1 MDRAFI
7 FALVQ
12 NVALLLATGLVL
24 DFYWKRKLKNIN
36 LSTQIITG
44 FLLGGIGL
52 MIMFTPAILEPGL
65 VFDTRSVLLSI
76 SGMFFGWVPAII
88 AMAITASYRIV
99 MGGSGMW
106 MGTAVIISSGLIGL
120 LWNKIDKE
128 WFKKRYNQKLI
139 LLGYMVHLAMLTC
152 TLLLPKNIRQHT
164 IEGIIIPLLTIYP
177 FGVWLFG
184 NFLLNRLRHWK
195 TRQLLEES
203 ELKFRL
209 FYERSPVAYHSMDA
223 EGKLL
228 QVNDAWL
235 NMLGYKREEVIGRPI
250 TEFLRNDYAKLF
262 NEHFLVSPEHMDCEN
277 KEQIFCSRNGKE
289 IIVSASARHETNLDG
304 TYKSTN
310 FILHNVT
317 ERKNSELKNSELNER
332 LTLAAKA
339 SGFGVWDWDIQ
350 HDILLWDERMCELY
364 GIELKEHVGYY
375 EHWVKALH
383 PDNKEEA
390 ENVKKLIADGSSEY
404 TSSFKIVL
412 PDSTIR
418 HLKVFALVLRREGGE
433 AYRMIGINFDITKDI
448 RSKIALKESEERFR
462 EIIES
467 SIDIHYKQHLSTNE
481 FIYVS
486 PSVAAILGYSAQEIL
501 AMSIDRQRLLFAKED
516 EAIMDGFRN
525 QLIEHDPS
533 KQLELEFRMIDKNGH
548 YHWMHGNYQLKP
560 DSNGNAN
567 NIIGVLRDITEL
579 KQHEEILLKTLAE
592 RELILNSIPNIIWK
606 AEVNENGRLVNT
618 FISSIADELLKLQPK
633 TIQNNWDAYLSHILP
648 RYMPD
653 IESKI
658 AYGIQNPGFTISME
672 YEARLGNGEIA
683 WFFSEGRAYVENG
696 KMNIIGY
703 TTNINDRKLILA
715 ELKQSEQMFKSFIL
729 NAPDGIFTCN
739 ADGIILGVNQA
750 CCSLLQTTEENL
762 LGKSISD
769 FLTSNED
776 LLIPASYKIA
786 SIGEK
791 NSKALDL
798 YTANRTTFH
807 ALLSTIKLSD
817 DKILGF
823 IKDIDDIK
831 KTHKELVKAKEKA
844 EESDHL
850 KSAFLAAMSHE
861 LRTPLNSIL
870 GFSSLM
876 DDTLQVSDFLRINR
890 MIQQSG
896 FHLLGI
902 IESIFEMALLQ
913 TGNSKCNAQSVS
925 LADVFMELNR
935 LVTVAVD
942 DLQKHGL
949 SIVYQLDDSN
959 EITVFTDHEKLLRL
973 LFHLANN
980 ALKYTLKGTINI
992 GCTVNEH
999 EIIFWIKDTGI
1010 GIPPDKAG
1018 YIFELFRQGDDSDT
1032 RNFGGLGLGLTIC
1045 NKLAHI
1051 LKGRLWFESTPG
1063 IGTDF
1068 YFNLPRLQNE
1078 QIIENQT
1085 NETNET
1091 DVLKDCTILI
1101 AEDNEENM
1109 LFLKMVFKG
1118 TGAKLI
1124 TVTSGMQAVVKAKE
1138 TPAIDVVLMDLKLP
1152 ELDGYEATR
1161 QICQLRPGL
1170 PVIAQT
1176 AYAMLGDRE
1185 RALQAGCIDY
1195 LTKPMNKDQVIY
1207 TVQKA
1212 LKAKN

>member
-7 FALVQ
+7 IALLQ

-24 DFYWKRKLKNIN
+24 DFYWKRKLKQIT

-52 MIMFTPAILEPGL
+52 MIMFTTAKMEPGL
-65 VFDTRSVLLSI
+65 VFDTRSILLSV
-76 SGMFFGWVPAII
+76 SGLFFGWVPAII

-106 MGTAVIISSGLIGL
+106 MGTAVILSSGLIGL
-120 LWNKIDKE
+120 LWNAIDKE
-128 WFKKRYNQKLI
+128 WFKKRYNLKLV
-139 LLGYMVHLAMLTC
+139 LLGYLVHIAMLAC
-152 TLLLPKNIRQHT
+152 TRLLPESIQQHT
-164 IEGIIIPLLTIYP
+164 INGIIIPLLTIYP
-177 FGVWLFG
+177 FGLWLFG
-184 NFLLNRLRHWK
+184 NFLLNRLRHWN
-195 TRQLLEES
+195 TRQMLEES

-209 FYERSPVAYHSMDA
+209 FYERSPVAYHSLD
-223 EGKLL
+223 EKGNIL

-235 NMLGYKREEVIGRPI
+235 QMLGYMRNEVISRNI
-250 TEFLRNDYAKLF
+250 TEFLRPDYAKLF
-262 NEHFLVSPEHMDCEN
+262 AEQFLTNPESLDFVN
-277 KEQIFCSRNGKE
+277 KEQVLISRGWNE
-289 IIVSASARHETNLDG
+289 IIVSVSARHETNLDG

-317 ERKNSELKNSELNER
+317 ERRNSELKNIELNER

-339 SGFGVWDWDIQ
+339 SGFGVWDWDIL

-364 GIELKEHVGYY
+364 GIEKAEHSGVFDL
-375 EHWVKALH
+375 WVNALH
-383 PDNKEEA
+383 PDHKTEA
-390 ENVKKLIADGSSEY
+390 ENVKKLVDDGGSEY
-404 TSSFKIVL
+404 TSSFKIIL
-412 PDSTIR
+412 PNGAIR
-418 HLKVFALVLRREGGE
+418 HLRVYALVLRGEGGE
-433 AYRMIGINFDITKDI
+433 AYRMIGINFDITEDI
-448 RSKIALKESEERFR
+448 RGKMALKESEERFR

-467 SIDIHYKQHLSTNE
+467 SIDIHYKQSIVTNK

-486 PSVAAILGYSAQEIL
+486 PSVAAILGYSAQEII
-501 AMSIDRQRLLFAKED
+501 AMPTDSQKLLFAKED
-516 EAIMDGFRN
+516 FEIIEGFKN
-525 QLIEHDPS
+525 QLIEHGPS
-533 KQLELEFRMIDKNGH
+533 KQLELEFRMIDKSGH
-548 YHWMHGNYQLKP
+548 YHWMHGNYQLKT
-560 DSNGNAN
+560 DSNGKPSHV
-567 NIIGVLRDITEL
+567 IGVLRDITEI
-579 KQHEEILLKTLAE
+579 KQHQQALLKNLHE

-606 AEVNENGRLVNT
+606 AEVNEQGQFVNT
-618 FISSIADELLKLQPK
+618 IISSIADELLKLPPN
-633 TIQNNWDAYLSHILP
+633 TIQNNWETYFGHVLP

-653 IESKI
+653 IEAKI
-658 AYGIQNPGFTISME
+658 RHGIQNPGFTISME
-672 YEARLGNGEIA
+672 YEARLGNGETA

-696 KMNIIGY
+696 EMSIIGY
-703 TTNINDRKLILA
+703 TSNINDRKLILA

-739 ADGIILGVNQA
+739 ADGIILGANQA
-750 CCSLLQTTEENL
+750 CCSLLHTDEDNL
-762 LGKSISD
+762 LGKSISG
-769 FLTSNED
+769 FITSEED
-776 LLIPASYKIA
+776 QIVGIDYKMA
-786 SIGEK
+786 SIGDK
-791 NSKALDL
+791 NSRALDL
-798 YTANRTTFH
+798 YTATGTTFH

-817 DKILGF
+817 NKILGF
-823 IKDIDDIK
+823 IKDIDDIN

-844 EESDHL
+844 EESDRL
-850 KSAFLAAMSHE
+850 KTAFLAAMSHE

-890 MIQQSG
+890 MIRQSG

-902 IESIFEMALLQ
+902 IESVFEMALLQ
-913 TGNSKCNAQSVS
+913 TGNSRLNAQTAS
-925 LADVFMELNR
+925 LSDVFVGLDR
-935 LVTVAVD
+935 LVKVAVD
-942 DLQKHGL
+942 DLQKHNL
-949 SIVYQLDDSN
+949 SIVYQNSDCKGINLY
-959 EITVFTDHEKLLRL
+959 TDQEKLLRL

-980 ALKYTLKGTINI
+980 ALKYTLKGSISI
-992 GCTVNEH
+992 GCKINDNE
-999 EIIFWIKDTGI
+999 IVFWVKDTGI

-1032 RNFGGLGLGLTIC
+1032 RDFGGLGLGLTIC

-1063 IGTDF
+1063 VGTDF
-1068 YFNLPRLQNE
+1068 YFNLPRLQTEQMSEDHPNE
-1078 QIIENQT
+1078 AVEP
-1085 NETNET
+1085 
-1091 DVLKDCTILI
+1091 DVLKERTILI

-1109 LFLKMVFKG
+1109 FFLNMVFKG

-1124 TVTSGMQAVVKAKE
+1124 TVTSGMQAVVKVKE

-1161 QICQLRPGL
+1161 QICKIRPHL

-1195 LTKPMNKDQVIY
+1195 LTKPMNKDQVVY
-1207 TVQKA
+1207 TIQKA
-1212 LKAKN
+1212 LERV